1 MSVTDGTSHYDVLG
15 LPEDADERDVVR
27 LQQTM
32 AIGPTAHGTK
42 GLGCSTHR
50 GRPRKRCVEQ
60 RSVFRAALFFIWNQN
75 SHRKSIC

>member
-15 LPEDADERDVVR
+15 LPEDADERDVAR

-32 AIGPTAHGTK
+32 AIGPTARGTK

-50 GRPRKRCVEQ
+50 GRPRKLR
-60 RSVFRAALFFIWNQN
+60 
-75 SHRKSIC
+75 